1 MRILLR
7 LFSPLLGLA
16 VAMAGA
22 LLAVEAGWALAR
34 PGSGALLVPWPRWQD
49 GLSTYTWSDPPVLVA
64 GAALAVLG
72 LLLVLLAGRARRHD
86 VALTNPADDVTVVT
100 SPRSLA
106 RLVGHQVREE
116 DGVYAASVTATARRV
131 RVRVG
136 SRLRARAELHAALSS
151 RVGELLADLPL
162 TRTPRLR
169 VVVTAA
175 RDRR

>member
-16 VAMAGA
+16 MAMAGG

-34 PGSGALLVPWPRWQD
+34 PGAGALLVPWPHWRD
-49 GLSTYTWSDPPVLVA
+49 GLSTYSWSDTPVLAA
-64 GAALAVLG
+64 GAALAGLG
-72 LLLVLLAGRARRHD
+72 LLLLLLAGRARRHD
-86 VALTNPADDVTVVT
+86 VALTSPADEVTVVT

-106 RLVGHQVREE
+106 RAVGQRVREE
-116 DGVYAASVTATARRV
+116 DGVHSASVTVGARSV
-131 RVRVG
+131 RVRAG
-136 SRLRARAELHAALSS
+136 SRLRSEAELHAALTA
-151 RVGELLADLPL
+151 RIGGLLADLPL

-175 RDRR
+175 RNRR

>member
-34 PGSGALLVPWPRWQD
+34 PDGGALLVAWPQWRD
-49 GLSTYTWSDPPVLVA
+49 GLSAYSWSDIPVLAA
-64 GAALAVLG
+64 GAALALLG
-72 LLLVLLAGRARRHD
+72 LLLLLLAGRARRHD
-86 VALTNPADDVTVVT
+86 VHLANPADDVTVVT

-106 RLVGHQVREE
+106 RMVGQQVREE
-116 DGVYAASVTATARRV
+116 DGVHAASVSATARRV
-131 RVRVG
+131 RVRAG
-136 SRLRARAELHAALSS
+136 SRLRPEAELHAALTS
-151 RVGELLADLPL
+151 RVGGLLADLPL
-162 TRTPRLR
+162 TRAPRLR